1 MLSGVQTVYDVVYDL
16 KGFAETGAFTL
27 WYADVV
33 YSVDISQR
41 HSDHVVTAT
50 IKFKTLNKTPGM
62 KPGQYKMIAKA
73 YPDNGYTQLISKEVS
88 VAKLV
93 IRWKI
98 TFELNHICADETK
111 ARSPWR
117 IAKVV

>member
-111 ARSPWR
+111 ARSP
-117 IAKVV
+117 